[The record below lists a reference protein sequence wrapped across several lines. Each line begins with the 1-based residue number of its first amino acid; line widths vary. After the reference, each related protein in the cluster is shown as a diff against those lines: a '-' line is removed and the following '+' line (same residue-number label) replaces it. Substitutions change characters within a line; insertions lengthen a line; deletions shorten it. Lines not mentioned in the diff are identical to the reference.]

1 MPPPPGTNA
10 YITPFGATGVEYAL
24 RHVNIEAWTSEVV
37 FAEDNM
43 TPCGSKMHVSGT
55 AMMAVADW
63 DVIRTQLKLNATRLQ
78 SAMLPNPAG
87 AGGDMIAF
95 DAGDSNIGGPFCKLT
110 GTQVIG
116 STVVLVRFEIDD
128 QQSRTGCESPLT
140 ATTWVQTM
148 SIDATGTPT
157 RTVRG
162 TIRIA
167 RSSSATSLTPAVP
180 ASWQTTKPYA
190 DLFRFLAIPDLP
202 AKGWRRESQEFAYDQ
217 TSTALVYQIV
227 DKQYAHDLP
236 DGVMVGDMDF
246 SFERRA
252 EDAGI
257 GHCSFSCELEGSL
270 ALDGISGTTG
280 NRRLVEAAVQL
291 SKTRINANY
300 ASCIITR
307 MRVTERSILSGY
319 SIRFELDA
327 DVYPTDGSGTMVPL
341 AVMIGQAFTV
351 TRSTTKEAPAYGAAT
366 LVSGVPKQ
374 YWMVPH
380 YVDNLINGMNC
391 DGNEQKAERAS
402 IVAFTGANSYGS
414 VVVAVTV
421 SGTGVPAMNSLF
433 SGKFSSSQYQYPN
446 SGDGVSN
453 IIAHNVAITS
463 ANYDS
468 GICRLSP
475 MYVDTGDFL
484 FQTRKPSV
492 LVTEKAESSRANV
505 APGKYMRPLPTGAF
519 LLTDNYNCS
528 FGKYDPQGQRLFSG
542 VYERTY
548 ALYDGGGVT
557 TNGFTTQATP
567 GGANLRAW
575 VPPNN
580 VVLPTLSRTGTAASQ
595 DTTQSVLAAATN
607 ADARYPVYGETF
619 VT

>member
-1 MPPPPGTNA
+1 MAPPPGTNA
-10 YITPFGATGVEYAL
+10 YITPYGASGTSYAL
-24 RHVNIEAWTSEVV
+24 LHVNIETWSSEVV

-43 TPCGSKMHVSGT
+43 TPIGSKMHVAGT
-55 AMMAVADW
+55 AMMSVADW
-63 DVIRTQLKLNATRLQ
+63 DVVRAKLKLNASRLA
-78 SAMLPNPAG
+78 SAYFPNP
-87 AGGDMIAF
+87 GGSDDLISF
-95 DAGDSNIGGPFCKLT
+95 VSGDSNIGGPFCKLT
-110 GTQVIG
+110 GTQVVG

-128 QQSRTGCESPLT
+128 QQSGTGCENPIV
-140 ATTWVQTM
+140 ATTWVQSM
-148 SIDATGTPT
+148 SIDATGRPT

-167 RSSSATSLTPAVP
+167 RSSSASILTPAVP
-180 ASWQTTKPYA
+180 STWSSTRPYA

-217 TSTALVYQIV
+217 MSTALVYQIV

-270 ALDGISGTTG
+270 ALDGITGTTG

-300 ASCIITR
+300 SSCIITR

-319 SIRFELDA
+319 SIRFEVDA
-327 DVYPTDGSGTMVPL
+327 DVFPDNGSGAMVPL
-341 AVMIGQAFTV
+341 ATMIGQAFTV
-351 TRSTTKEAPAYGAAT
+351 TRSTTKEAPAYGAAAS
-366 LVSGVPKQ
+366 VSGVPKQ

-380 YVDNLINGMNC
+380 YVDNIINGMNC
-391 DGNEQKAERAS
+391 DGNELKAERAS
-402 IVAFTGANSYGS
+402 LVAFTGANSYGT
-414 VVVAVTV
+414 VVVAVTA
-421 SGTGVPAMNSLF
+421 GATGVPAMNSLF
-433 SGKFSSSQYQYPN
+433 TGKYSATQAQYAN
-446 SGDGVSN
+446 DNDGYAN

-463 ANYDS
+463 ARYDS

-492 LVTEKAESSRANV
+492 LVSEKAESSRANV
-505 APGKYMRPLPTGAF
+505 APAKYMRPLPTGAF
-519 LLTDNYNCS
+519 LVHDNFNCS

-548 ALYDGGGVT
+548 ALYDLGGNSG
-557 TNGFTTQATP
+557 NGFTTQTAP
-567 GGANLRAW
+567 SGANLRAW

-580 VVLPTLSRTGTAASQ
+580 VVLPTLSATGTALSQSTAS
-595 DTTQSVLAAATN
+595 SVFAAATT